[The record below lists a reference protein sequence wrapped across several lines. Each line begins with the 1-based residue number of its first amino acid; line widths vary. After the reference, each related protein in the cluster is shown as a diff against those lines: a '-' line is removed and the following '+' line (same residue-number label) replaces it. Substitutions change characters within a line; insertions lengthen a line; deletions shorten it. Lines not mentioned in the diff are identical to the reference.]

1 MSASSLRN
9 RARDDE
15 ASVQNVTVEGLEVV
29 GDDEDRTEPK
39 STLFVAF
46 LQIFL
51 IGFSYSIVIPTAR
64 FYAGSLDAP
73 KGFEG
78 IMVGA
83 SSVGGILLMPLYRI
97 LLKRSFAATLHF
109 QLVLIQFGNVL
120 YSLAK
125 VADSIELLVAG
136 RFLAGLGMSFY
147 PVYQFIAERIGK
159 KHRSNTMALLGIF
172 RALGF
177 SLGPIFAAVLVYV
190 DFNIGKLTVDKET
203 NAGWSVAIFCAFQTA
218 LVVWFF
224 PREGSKLLAARRTE
238 EAEDARFPLIEKAKY
253 ISLVSFVI
261 LSAALPSFFIAAWE
275 VSATELI
282 QVSFRWTIQLSALLV
297 GGIAGTPAVS
307 APIMGKLSYKFQ
319 DRQFLLVLGLLQLLS
334 TVFLFDFGL
343 APLYLVGSL
352 IFFNAITLQLI
363 FIMALS
369 SKICLPSDVEKVQSW
384 INVISLL
391 LRAVGAVTGAA
402 VSVNQFAFIS
412 IAGALVTFLGTAA
425 LYRKLKVSSE

>member
-1 MSASSLRN
+1 MLS
-9 RARDDE
+9 
-15 ASVQNVTVEGLEVV
+15 
-29 GDDEDRTEPK
+29 
-39 STLFVAF
+39 
-46 LQIFL
+46 
-51 IGFSYSIVIPTAR
+51 
-64 FYAGSLDAP
+64 
-73 KGFEG
+73 G

-147 PVYQFIAERIGK
+147 PVYQFIAEREGK
-159 KHRSNTMALLGIF
+159 KNRSNTMALLGIF

-177 SLGPIFAAVLVYV
+177 SLGPIFAAVLLVYV

-238 EAEDARFPLIEKAKY
+238 EAENARFPLIEKAKY

-282 QVSFRWTIQLSALLV
+282 QVSFKWTIQLSALLV

-307 APIMGKLSYKFQ
+307 APILGKLSYKFQ

-352 IFFNAITLQLI
+352 IFFNAISLQLI

-369 SKICLPSDVEKVQSW
+369 SKICLPCDVEKVQSL

-412 IAGALVTFLGTAA
+412 IAGALMTFIGTAA